1 MGEQGWDEIIEFMQ
15 QQRVSE
21 LNAEGRMTDDVLDR
35 ISRLDHVTYLNL
47 DGSDALTDDGLLH
60 LARMPQL
67 QELDLSG
74 WHSQIT
80 DRGLEVLKHLPALR
94 KFQMCWPQ
102 RVTDAGLA
110 NLAFCDQLERVDLLG
125 TPTGDGVVRAL
136 AGKPRLSHFKTGNQV
151 TDDGLALLHEFPV
164 FKSWQGRE
172 ISMTLLGFDAEP
184 NHLLVRGSFTD
195 RGIAKLVGLDGL
207 FGLNLDAREL
217 AITAECLKPLAQL
230 PNLGWLGFDATDDT
244 MPFIAALPHLRFLMC
259 QDTAAGDDGFTALS
273 HSQTI
278 EYIWGRRCHN
288 LTARGFAA
296 LSAMPALRALSV
308 SCKNVDDAGLSA
320 LPNFPA
326 LRELMP
332 MDVSDEGYVHI
343 GRCAEL
349 ESLVLMYC
357 RETGDAATEH
367 IFGLSRLKNYFASYN
382 KITDRTPEILGS
394 MLSLER
400 IEFSNCPS
408 ITNAGLASLA
418 GLPRLREVRLSGL
431 PKVSDEGVTVFPAH
445 VRVHL
450 SHG

>member
-1 MGEQGWDEIIEFMQ
+1 MNERDWNDVFELMR
-15 QQRVSE
+15 QQRIAE
-21 LNAEGRMTDDVLDR
+21 LNAEGRMTDDVLER
-35 ISRLDHVTYLNL
+35 VSQLDHVTHLNL
-47 DGSDALTDDGLLH
+47 GGSDALTDDGLRH

-74 WHSQIT
+74 WHSRIT
-80 DRGLEVLKHLPALR
+80 DRGLEVLRHLPALR

-102 RVTDAGLA
+102 RITDAGVA

-125 TPTGDGVVRAL
+125 TPTGDGAIRAL

-164 FKSWQGRE
+164 FKSWQGGE

-184 NHLLVRGSFTD
+184 NHLLARGSFTD

-207 FGLNLDAREL
+207 FGLNLDASEL
-217 AITAECLKPLAQL
+217 AITPACLKPLAQL
-230 PNLGWLGFDATDDT
+230 PNLGWLGFDATDEA
-244 MPFIAALPHLRFLMC
+244 MPGIAALPHLRFLMC
-259 QDTAAGDDGFTALS
+259 QDTATGDDGFTALS
-273 HSQTI
+273 RSQTI

-332 MDVSDEGYVHI
+332 MDVPDEGYVHI

-357 RETGDAATEH
+357 RETGDEATSH
-367 IFGLSRLKNYFASYN
+367 LGKLKKLKRYFASYTQM
-382 KITDRTPEILGS
+382 TDRSLEILS
-394 MLSLER
+394 RISSLEH
-400 IEFSNCPS
+400 IEFYGCANV
-408 ITNAGLASLA
+408 TNVGVAALAK
-418 GLPRLREVRLSGL
+418 LPRLQELHISGSQL
-431 PKVSDEGVTVFPAH
+431 TPECVAAFPAS
-445 VRVHL
+445 VRVHY
-450 SHG
+450 SA